1 MAGKNGKKKSSAQ
14 LDREIASVTEK
25 RTSLPSNAEYER
37 RELDEAHQKLHTVE
51 KAPLAHRKEAAAE
64 FLAAMRDIPEVV
76 GERVGWLLDGNY
88 GYGPMLL
95 AKRVLGNTRMNRLA
109 ALTHMI
115 GAFEWSTPS
124 AMAIA
129 GWKKLT
135 KSQQAAL
142 DRAVGAA
149 IKSAESEA

>member
-51 KAPLAHRKEAAAE
+51 NAPLAHRKEAAAE
-64 FLAAMRDIPEVV
+64 LLAAMRDIPEVV

-88 GYGPMLL
+88 GYGPMRL